1 MPKRGLIAIVT
12 TLFALVLL
20 FSFKTPSDQ
29 GLAVRGGG
37 SVVALGGA
45 PLSTAAPVGLQGGTA
60 VAPGAP
66 VVPNATPKAGGA
78 NTAAGASTHAAA
90 TPKPAAGATANG
102 QVTGPTIDTQFGP
115 VQVQVTLSKGQIV
128 DVQAIQLP
136 TDRRRSQM
144 IGQYAAPIL
153 RSEALQAQSAQIDI
167 VTGATYTSMGY
178 AQSLQAALDQA
189 HS

>member
-12 TLFALVLL
+12 TAFALVLL

-45 PLSTAAPVGLQGGTA
+45 PLATT
-60 VAPGAP
+60 AP
-66 VVPNATPKAGGA
+66 VVPQSTPNAGDA
-78 NTAAGASTHAAA
+78 NAAAGAPANAAV
-90 TPKPAAGATANG
+90 TPKPATGATASG
-102 QVTGPTIDTQFGP
+102 QVTGPTVDTQFGP
-115 VQVQVTLSKGQIV
+115 VQVQVTMSKGKIV
-128 DVQAIQLP
+128 DIQAIQLP

-153 RSEALQAQSAQIDI
+153 RTEALQAQSAQIDI

-178 AQSLQAALDQA
+178 AQSLQGALDQV